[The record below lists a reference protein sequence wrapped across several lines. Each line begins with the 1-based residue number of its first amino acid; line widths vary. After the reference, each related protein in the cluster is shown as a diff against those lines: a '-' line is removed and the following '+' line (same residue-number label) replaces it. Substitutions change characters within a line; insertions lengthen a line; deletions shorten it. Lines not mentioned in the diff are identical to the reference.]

1 MRVAAYQFGVCGDVS
16 ENLRAIRGAVDQA
29 AAGQADLLVL
39 PECAL
44 TGYPPRDIPGAAAVD
59 AAAVLEAQRQLQVLS
74 DQTGVSLIAGAVCP
88 ENGRYYNRA
97 LVLRPGF
104 SPAHYDKRALWGWD
118 QENFTPGREK
128 GVFDICGL
136 RVGVRICFEVRFPEY
151 FRELYREKADLNVV
165 LFYDVSD
172 HDDQDRYD
180 LIRGHLRT
188 RAVENVCPLLSVNAV
203 APFQTAPTCLI
214 DASGRLRAEQLRNKE
229 GLLLYDFE
237 KTLPDFGE
245 KGRLYF
251 SDQLTDIR

>member
-1 MRVAAYQFGVCGDVS
+1 MRIAAYQFPVS
-16 ENLRAIRGAVDQA
+16 GNIAENLSRMLGAVRRA
-29 AAGQADLLVL
+29 ALRQVKLLIF

-44 TGYPPRDIPGAAAVD
+44 TGYPPRDIQSAAAVD
-59 AAAVLEAQRQLQVLS
+59 DVAVSEARRQLQALS
-74 DQTGVSLIAGAVCP
+74 DETGVSLITGAICL

-97 LVLRPGF
+97 LVFRPDR

-118 QENFTPGREK
+118 QKNFAPGREK
-128 GVFDICGL
+128 GVFDIGGL
-136 RVGVRICFEVRFPEY
+136 RVGVRVCFEVRFPEY
-151 FRELYREKADLNVV
+151 FRELYREKTDLNVV

-180 LIRGHLRT
+180 LIWGHLRT

-214 DASGRLRAEQLRNKE
+214 DASGRLRAEQPRNQE
-229 GLLLYDFE
+229 GLLLYDYE
-237 KTLPDFGE
+237 KTPPDFGE